1 MDAENIS
8 SILFMLKK
16 EKGKRT
22 KGEGRGVTPDD
33 RNQLFKVQKKELGST
48 YFHASVTIQ
57 AQNYAQD
64 ET

>member
-33 RNQLFKVQKKELGST
+33 RNQLFKVQKKRDWLDVFPRISYNSST
-48 YFHASVTIQ
+48 KLCSR
-57 AQNYAQD
+57 
-64 ET
+64 